1 MRYLPLLLLP
11 LLLAA
16 LIAAGPAQR
25 DDRPPRPVWPV
36 HYSGAALVD
45 GQPAPAGLWV
55 TACIVDCQTTYQAL
69 PVPVRA
75 NGQFEGLIVDPKNED
90 RIWQPIIFH
99 LFNPYGEL
107 TAAEQ
112 RQFTGVYDI
121 QTITLHFAGPLPA
134 PTPTPEP
141 TPTPTPAPTPTPTPA
156 LTATP
161 APTPTPPAAL
171 PQTGDPRLAALPS
184 SLIAAGAAAA
194 ALGAALLLLTARR
207 RSRRPSIR
215 RWR

>member
-25 DDRPPRPVWPV
+25 DDRPPRPVWPN
-36 HYSGAALVD
+36 HYSGIAMV
-45 GQPAPAGLWV
+45 GQQPAPPGVWV
-55 TACIVDCQTTYQAL
+55 SACIADCQTYQTF

-75 NGQFEGLIVDPKNED
+75 AGQFEGLTLDPKNED
-90 RIWQPIIFH
+90 LIWQPVSFY
-99 LFNPYGEL
+99 LWNQYGEL

-112 RQFTGVYDI
+112 RQFSGVYDI
-121 QTITLHFAGPLPA
+121 QTITLNFAGPLPA
-134 PTPTPEP
+134 PTPTPQPTPTPEP
-141 TPTPTPAPTPTPTPA
+141 TPPPTPTPAPT
-156 LTATP
+156 ATP
-161 APTPTPPAAL
+161 IPTPTPPAAL
-171 PQTGDPRLAALPS
+171 PQTGDPRLAALPP
-184 SLIAAGAAAA
+184 SLIALGAAAA

-207 RSRRPSIR
+207 RRHRPTIR